1 MPTTRSSQHELITSK
16 VGSIQDTCYLFSSLA
31 IPERERPTVRIGVR
45 KVPAR
50 EMIFDKGD
58 PATELFVVR
67 SGKVKVSVPCED
79 GREIIFDIFGPGDIF
94 GEIAVLE
101 GTEHQATTT
110 ALETTE
116 LEVMDRQEFLTLLEK
131 CPETATR
138 LLKILCARLCRANE
152 LAQEISFLP
161 LPLRLAKKLWKL
173 AKTYGVE
180 TPRGIRIN
188 VQLYQQELGNLVG
201 TSRESINKQLSLW
214 QSEGLI
220 SMEQGYL
227 IINQPAGFAKQL
239 APSRVV
245 PASALAH

>member
-1 MPTTRSSQHELITSK
+1 MPTTRSTQDELAPSK
-16 VGSIQDTCYLFSSLA
+16 VGCDQDACYLCSSLA
-31 IPERERPTVRIGVR
+31 IPERERPAVRVEVR

-58 PATELFVVR
+58 PATEVFVVR

-79 GREIIFDIFGPGDIF
+79 GREIIFDIFGPGEIF
-94 GEIAVLE
+94 GEIAVLQ
-101 GTEHQATTT
+101 GTEHQATAT

-131 CPETATR
+131 CPETATK

-173 AKTYGVE
+173 AKTYGVQ

-214 QSEGLI
+214 QAEGLI
-220 SMEQGYL
+220 SMEQGCL
-227 IINQPAGFAKQL
+227 IITQPAGFAKRL
-239 APSRVV
+239 APGRVV